1 MERRLYRSQRN
12 RVFLGVC
19 GGLGEYFKI
28 DPVII
33 RVIAVL
39 LTLFTWVFPGIIAYF
54 IMALV
59 IPLEGSSASTPEAG
73 FRENVSEIKEAT
85 TKMGETIR
93 STFETKDAKTGGTA
107 ETPGTQTP
115 IPHQSSANNGLYI
128 LGAIIVA
135 IGVFLLLI
143 NVFSWFW
150 ARLWPIWLIAA
161 GVIIIIFVA
170 ARRK

>member
-1 MERRLYRSQRN
+1 
-12 RVFLGVC
+12 VFLGVC
-19 GGLGEYFKI
+19 GGLGEYFNA
-28 DPVII
+28 DPVIV

-39 LTLFTWVFPGIIAYF
+39 LTIFTGGVPGIIAYF
-54 IMALV
+54 VLALI
-59 IPLEGSSASTPEAG
+59 IPLQGSSANTPETT
-73 FRENVSEIKEAT
+73 FRENVSEIKDAT
-85 TKMGETIR
+85 TKMGENIR
-93 STFETKDAKTGGTA
+93 STFEAKNTKPGAPG

-115 IPHQSSANNGLYI
+115 VTPQRSANNGLYF

-150 ARLWPIWLIAA
+150 ARLWPLWLIAA
-161 GVIIIIFVA
+161 GLIIIIVVA

>member
-1 MERRLYRSQRN
+1 MERKLFRSQRN

-28 DPVII
+28 DPVIV

-39 LTLFTWVFPGIIAYF
+39 LTLFTWVFPGVIAYF

-59 IPLEGSSASTPEAG
+59 IPLEGSSTNTPEAS
-73 FRENVSEIKEAT
+73 FRENVSEIRDAT
-85 TKMGETIR
+85 TKMGENIR
-93 STFETKDAKTGGTA
+93 STFEAKDTKSGAPS
-107 ETPGTQTP
+107 ETRGTQPPVTS
-115 IPHQSSANNGLYI
+115 QRSANNGLYI

-150 ARLWPIWLIAA
+150 ARLWPLWLIAA
-161 GVIIIIFVA
+161 GLIIIIVVA